1 MYIIRG
7 VSRIRSSVFIV
18 SSKDRKFQ
26 RQLFYKCLVVSNI
39 VTTYLQLCCSYCYTF
54 RLFLKTHVKSQLV
67 IGRAAGETG
76 EILEY
81 N

>member
-39 VTTYLQLCCSYCYTF
+39 VTTYIYNCVVLIVIPSDCS
-54 RLFLKTHVKSQLV
+54 
-67 IGRAAGETG
+67 
-76 EILEY
+76 
-81 N
+81 

>member
-1 MYIIRG
+1 M
-7 VSRIRSSVFIV
+7 
-18 SSKDRKFQ
+18 D
-26 RQLFYKCLVVSNI
+26 VSNI
-39 VTTYLQLCCSYCYTF
+39 VTTISATKRCSYYYTF

-76 EILEY
+76 KILKF